1 MPPPPPPFDEVYLE
15 AIVELLHDVQFGR
28 LHDVLNVNV
37 VRGEDAL
44 ARARHVA
51 LAVDLL
57 VVQIDRVGEV
67 GLEVQLPVAL
77 QALEAELVVERV
89 FDGPDAFDDVDQLLA
104 TAASVTRR
112 RARGDLAGEIERGR
126 SERRIQR

>member
-1 MPPPPPPFDEVYLE
+1 MVVYPE
-15 AIVELLHDVQFGR
+15 AIVELLHNVQFGR

-44 ARARHVA
+44 ARAGHMA
-51 LAVDLL
+51 LTVDLL
-57 VVQIDRVGEV
+57 VVQIDRIGEV
-67 GLEVQLPVAL
+67 GLEVQLSIAF

-89 FDGPDAFDDVDQLLA
+89 FDGSDTFDDVDQLLA
-104 TAASVTRR
+104 TAASITRR

-126 SERRIQR
+126 SER